1 MAERHY
7 TEAEV
12 ASIFENAADAE
23 AAGRRPAGG
32 AEGMSL
38 AQLQEIGREVGISP
52 ESVAQ
57 AARLVERGAQPGPRR
72 FLGMPI
78 GVGRT
83 LELRRRLSDSEWERL
98 VVDLR
103 ETFDARGHVSVQ
115 GSFRQW
121 TNGNLQALLEPTSTG
136 QRLRLQTFKGSA
148 QSFVLGGLGTLGAG
162 CVLALA
168 SLLARGV
175 GVSETLLQILPFT
188 VVGAGLLG
196 MGALQLPAWARLRR
210 RQMEE
215 VLARLAQAVAG
226 PTADR
231 LPPARPSAEE

>member
-1 MAERHY
+1 MAERRY
-7 TEAEV
+7 SEAEM

-32 AEGMSL
+32 AEGMTL

-52 ESVAQ
+52 EAVAQ
-57 AARLVERGAQPGPRR
+57 AARLVEHRGQPVSRR
-72 FLGMPI
+72 WLGMPI

-83 LELRRRLSDSEWERL
+83 LELGRRLSDREWEDL

-103 ETFDARGHVSVQ
+103 ETFDARGHVSAQ

-136 QRLRLQTFKGSA
+136 QRLRIRTFKGSA
-148 QSFVLGGLGTLGAG
+148 QSLILAGMGMAGAAVVMALVTVIPRGGSLGEALLGIAPLMTMA
-162 CVLALA
+162 
-168 SLLARGV
+168 
-175 GVSETLLQILPFT
+175 
-188 VVGAGLLG
+188 AGLLG
-196 MGALQLPAWARLRR
+196 VGALRLPSWARLRG

-215 VLARLAQAVAG
+215 VLARLAQAVGEPA
-226 PTADR
+226 PDR
-231 LPPARPSAEE
+231 ALPSRPPAED